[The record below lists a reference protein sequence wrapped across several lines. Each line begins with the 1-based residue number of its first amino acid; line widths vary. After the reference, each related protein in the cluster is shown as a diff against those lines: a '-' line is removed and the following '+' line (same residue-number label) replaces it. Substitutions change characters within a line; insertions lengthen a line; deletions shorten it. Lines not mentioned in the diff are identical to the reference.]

1 MVVSLPDC
9 GADRRGT
16 AVHVALES
24 LAELPTNDQAC
35 LNPKCTKIDLS
46 QPHAGSN

>member
-1 MVVSLPDC
+1 MCMLVNLPDC

-24 LAELPTNDQAC
+24 LAELPTTKDQA
-35 LNPKCTKIDLS
+35 
-46 QPHAGSN
+46 